1 MASTLLA
8 NNGGARKL
16 ERLHSQHL
24 QNGSSLDA
32 AVTSTLSR
40 SDDAFCEPIALASWS
55 PEAAT
60 ESPPLR
66 RRFTRDVLFDKSFY
80 RTRCFFVGGD
90 WLEQPLLSLRI
101 YDNRGRNQLH

>member
-24 QNGSSLDA
+24 QNGSALDA

-60 ESPPLR
+60 ESPPPPPLHPRRSLRQKLLSHPMFLR
-66 RRFTRDVLFDKSFY
+66 RRRLAGTTALKLAD
-80 RTRCFFVGGD
+80 
-90 WLEQPLLSLRI
+90 I
-101 YDNRGRNQLH
+101 

>member
-24 QNGSSLDA
+24 QNGSALDA

-60 ESPPLR
+60 ESPPSAAASPET
-66 RRFTRDVLFDKSFY
+66 FSSTKASIAPDVS
-80 RTRCFFVGGD
+80 
-90 WLEQPLLSLRI
+90 S
-101 YDNRGRNQLH
+101 